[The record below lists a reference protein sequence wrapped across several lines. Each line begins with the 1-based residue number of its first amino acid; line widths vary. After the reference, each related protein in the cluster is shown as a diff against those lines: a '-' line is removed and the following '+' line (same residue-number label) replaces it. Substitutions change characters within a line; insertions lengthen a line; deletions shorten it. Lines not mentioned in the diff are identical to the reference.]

1 MNPLPEG
8 VVAIG
13 DACVQYLSQLLEG
26 DRRAA
31 AAAGCRV
38 SLERNAG
45 VPEVPDVHRN
55 RAGQLEAL
63 SPSASPSSS
72 LVATVTRLPVHG
84 GSR

>member
-13 DACVQYLSQLLEG
+13 DACVQYLSRLLEG

-31 AAAGCRV
+31 APAGCRV
-38 SLERNAG
+38 PLERNAG

-63 SPSASPSSS
+63 SPSASPSS
-72 LVATVTRLPVHG
+72 LVATVTRLPVRG